1 MIRAMP
7 TPITRAS
14 PKGKSSI
21 SRPATGKPM
30 SGTKTNIHI
39 QPMENFLFFSAAAS
53 ISGQLYL
60 SEKPT
65 SPVPRCERAGA
76 AARLGSIDCGIAGLT
91 AAPQPMQNSAPSGS
105 VAPQVLHTPGALA
118 RVVSPQPEQKAAP
131 SNSLFPQLGQN
142 ISVSLLCSI
151 I

>member
-1 MIRAMP
+1 MTRAMP
-7 TPITRAS
+7 MPMIMDS

-30 SGTKTNIHI
+30 SGTDTNIHI
-39 QPMENFLFFSAAAS
+39 HPMENFLFFCAASS

-65 SPVPRCERAGA
+65 SLAPLCGGIGA
-76 AARLGSIDCGIAGLT
+76 VAWLGSIGCGVTGFT

-105 VAPQVLHTPGALA
+105 AMPQAVHTPGALA
-118 RVVSPQPEQKAAP
+118 CVFAPQAEQKAAP
-131 SNSLFPQLGQN
+131 
-142 ISVSLLCSI
+142 
-151 I
+151 